1 MPRFALEMF
10 AGLKM
15 FRDIAKDVFTQIA
28 KGAVGQGSDH
38 GKRSLRGLIQNQ
50 CGVSCETIA
59 CSDVTEGNKTE
70 KPVSRM
76 AKI

>member
-1 MPRFALEMF
+1 MPCFVLEMF

-38 GKRSLRGLIQNQ
+38 GFSYTMN
-50 CGVSCETIA
+50 VSYN
-59 CSDVTEGNKTE
+59 VTYSTSAESVAGRL
-70 KPVSRM
+70 PARM
-76 AKI
+76 